1 MYTKDEL
8 LEKGFTEEQ
17 AELLINSEVRNVTS
31 PEYNATTEP
40 SVTTLADLQ
49 SYAKGSIVR
58 FPDFADGQPLVA
70 RVKRPSMLALAKA
83 GKIPN
88 SLLTSA
94 AQLFTKG
101 GGGMDSEDE
110 KMLAE
115 LYDVCE
121 VIVNAALIEPTLK
134 DIKEAGLELSD
145 NQLMAIFNY
154 TQNGIKALDS
164 FR

>member
-17 AELLINSEVRNVTS
+17 AKLLINSEVRNVTS
-31 PEYNATTEP
+31 PEYTAAIEP

-110 KMLAE
+110 KMLSE

-134 DIKEAGLELSD
+134 DIKAAGLELSD